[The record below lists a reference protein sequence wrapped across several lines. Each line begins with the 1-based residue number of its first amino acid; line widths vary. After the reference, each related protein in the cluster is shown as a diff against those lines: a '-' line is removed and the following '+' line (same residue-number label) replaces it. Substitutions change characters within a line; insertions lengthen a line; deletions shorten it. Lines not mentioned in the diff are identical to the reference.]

1 LSWYV
6 APLAVSVRV
15 TVVSERVPATT
26 TPLAGGLTV
35 PVPVTAPALSARSR
49 VMRAESREATHLPLS
64 DAAESSWSVTGMCR
78 LSVGTMIQM
87 LAL

>member
-1 LSWYV
+1 
-6 APLAVSVRV
+6 
-15 TVVSERVPATT
+15 
-26 TPLAGGLTV
+26 
-35 PVPVTAPALSARSR
+35 
-49 VMRAESREATHLPLS
+49 MRAESREATHLPLS